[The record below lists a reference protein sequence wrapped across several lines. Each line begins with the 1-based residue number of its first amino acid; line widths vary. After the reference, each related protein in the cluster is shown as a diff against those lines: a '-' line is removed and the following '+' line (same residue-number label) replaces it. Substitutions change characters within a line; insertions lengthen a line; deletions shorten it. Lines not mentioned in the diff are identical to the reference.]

1 MCGIAGFLDP
11 NGPPEAAA
19 RDSLTLMT
27 DALAHRG
34 PDAQGAWTA
43 PAGVALG
50 HRRLSILELSPAG
63 AQPMESAS
71 GRFVMVYNGEVYDH
85 LELREA
91 LGSGLRWR
99 GRSDTESLLAAF
111 EAFGVEETLRRVAG
125 MFAFAL
131 WDRERDE
138 LTLGRDRLGEKPLYY
153 GWQAGVFLFGSELK
167 ALKRHPAFRFETDPR
182 ALALFLKYGYLPA
195 PWTIYA
201 GVRKLLPGHV
211 LRLSTAEPV
220 GAAGRLSQYWSLAE
234 TIDAATPFPGSD
246 EEAIDE
252 LERLID
258 RAVALQRVADVP
270 LGAFLSGGVDSST
283 VVALMQRRSSAPVRT
298 FTVGFEESEFD
309 ESAAAREVAAYLGT
323 DHTEIVVTPR
333 ETLDV
338 VPRLPQLFDEPFG
351 DSSAVPT
358 WLLAG
363 LARQQVTVALSG
375 DGGDELFGGYG
386 RYHRTAAAWS
396 RARRA
401 GPAGRSLVRA
411 GLGALPT
418 QALQRALMRG
428 RVGRFPHLLEG
439 RVEGLRAAFGEGPVD
454 DVYDRRLSVWPDPPA
469 LLQQGNEPG
478 IPWWATVDV
487 ARHDPVERM
496 MAQDALA
503 YMPDDVLVKVDRAAM
518 AHGLE
523 TRVPLLDH
531 RVVAFAWRL
540 APQLRVRDGQGKWIL
555 RQLLHRHVPRELV
568 DRPKQGFGVP
578 IAAWLR
584 GPLREWAEDLLS
596 EHSLEGNGPF
606 NAAPVRRL
614 WQEHLSGAADW
625 QHRLW
630 PLLMFQEWARHDAE
644 RGARPPQAPS
654 PPPLTAR
661 AL

>member
-1 MCGIAGFLDP
+1 MSRGGRGVTCWQMCGIAGFLDP

-27 DALAHRG
+27 DALAHRA
-34 PDAQGAWTA
+34 PDAQGAWAA

-211 LRLSTAEPV
+211 RRLSTGEPV

-298 FTVGFEESEFD
+298 FTVGFEEREFD

-386 RYHRTAAAWS
+386 RYHR
-396 RARRA
+396 
-401 GPAGRSLVRA
+401 
-411 GLGALPT
+411 
-418 QALQRALMRG
+418 
-428 RVGRFPHLLEG
+428 
-439 RVEGLRAAFGEGPVD
+439 
-454 DVYDRRLSVWPDPPA
+454 
-469 LLQQGNEPG
+469 
-478 IPWWATVDV
+478 
-487 ARHDPVERM
+487 
-496 MAQDALA
+496 
-503 YMPDDVLVKVDRAAM
+503 
-518 AHGLE
+518 
-523 TRVPLLDH
+523 
-531 RVVAFAWRL
+531 
-540 APQLRVRDGQGKWIL
+540 
-555 RQLLHRHVPRELV
+555 
-568 DRPKQGFGVP
+568 
-578 IAAWLR
+578 
-584 GPLREWAEDLLS
+584 
-596 EHSLEGNGPF
+596 
-606 NAAPVRRL
+606 
-614 WQEHLSGAADW
+614 
-625 QHRLW
+625 
-630 PLLMFQEWARHDAE
+630 
-644 RGARPPQAPS
+644 
-654 PPPLTAR
+654 
-661 AL
+661 